1 VTPDRIRMFLYR
13 PPAQGKAVSL
23 LADQGLGS
31 TLVVV
36 TYTREECEASAD
48 PGAGQPDLVE
58 EIQQAAVDHCDATGE
73 PTRFQLV
80 WFNSDNRQIKSSP
93 HSAAP
98 SEKATDGL
106 EPGRSMHSG
115 EPVSAGRIVSEL
127 LGALHQKDKVL
138 NTSFGVVL
146 MAYEKALTMQQKTID
161 TLAKLVDDVSGEAA
175 KAQRKGLQAPERSP
189 EEISAE
195 VRTQELKQA
204 ALSKL
209 IDLGPDLVQLGIK
222 VAMAGRDGGGGGV
235 Q

>member
-1 VTPDRIRMFLYR
+1 MFLYR
-13 PPAQGKAVSL
+13 PPVQGKAVSL

-58 EIQQAAVDHCDATGE
+58 EVQQAAVDHCDATGE

-80 WFNSDNRQIKSSP
+80 WFNADNRQIKSSP

-98 SEKATDGL
+98 SEKPKDGL
-106 EPGRSMHSG
+106 EPGRAMHSG

-127 LGALHQKDKVL
+127 LNALERKDFALDRKDKVL
-138 NTSFGVVL
+138 NTSVGVVL
-146 MAYEKALTMQQKTID
+146 LAYEKALTMQQKTID
-161 TLAKLVDDVSGEAA
+161 TMAKLIEELSGEAA
-175 KAQRKGLQAPERSP
+175 KATRKGLAAPERTA

-204 ALSKL
+204 ALGKL
-209 IDLGPDLVQLGIK
+209 IELGPDLLQLGIK
-222 VAMAGRDGGGGGV
+222 VAMQGRDGGGGGL

>member
-1 VTPDRIRMFLYR
+1 MTPDRIRVFLYR
-13 PPAQGKAVSL
+13 PPAQGQAVSL

-80 WFNSDNRQIKSSP
+80 WFNKENRQIKSSP

-98 SEKATDGL
+98 SEHPKDGL
-106 EPGRSMHSG
+106 HPGQQMHSG

-146 MAYEKALTMQQKTID
+146 LAYEKALTMQQKTID

-175 KAQRKGLQAPERSP
+175 KAQRKGLPERSP

-222 VAMAGRDGGGGGV
+222 VAMQGRDGGGM